1 MLYLSRPSTQTHP
14 IFLLHADPHSPP
26 PHSQKNT
33 QPNTQIWRYHLDRW
47 PATQTWP
54 ACPLACSLPPSLP
67 PYLPLPTPPTTPL
80 LNRNQFRSAGKPQM
94 NMHSEP
100 AHPTLPHLPFS
111 YQHTHTSN
119 KPSKCLSPTALSV
132 GITAPTTQKKKKK
145 IGLCLANM
153 QGNRF

>member
-67 PYLPLPTPPTTPL
+67 PYLPTSLCRLPLQPPSSTEISSGLLESPKWTCTVNQPTLPYPTSPFPTNIHTPPTSPANVCHPL
-80 LNRNQFRSAGKPQM
+80 R
-94 NMHSEP
+94 
-100 AHPTLPHLPFS
+100 
-111 YQHTHTSN
+111 
-119 KPSKCLSPTALSV
+119 CLWGLQPL
-132 GITAPTTQKKKKK
+132 QRKKKKK
-145 IGLCLANM
+145 K
-153 QGNRF
+153 